1 MRTSNVLFK
10 DLTGNLTDGQH
21 EGLGIGVFLLAGLAA
36 VIVTMAMP
44 LLPAAGLPIALIGG
58 AVAFRIAGP
67 KDARSFRLYKGL
79 RPSR

>member
-1 MRTSNVLFK
+1 MRNRNPLFK
-10 DLTGNLTDGQH
+10 DLTANLTDSQR
-21 EGLGIGVFLLAGLAA
+21 EGLGIGVFLLAALTA

-67 KDARSFRLYKGL
+67 KDARSFRLYKGQES
-79 RPSR
+79 SR